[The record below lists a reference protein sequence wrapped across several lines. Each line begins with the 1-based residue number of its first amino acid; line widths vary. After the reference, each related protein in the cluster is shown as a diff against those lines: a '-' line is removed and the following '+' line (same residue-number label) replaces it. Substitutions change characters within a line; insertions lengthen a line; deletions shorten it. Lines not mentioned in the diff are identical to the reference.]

1 MKILTSFLFVT
12 LFFLLGCDQIT
23 EINAPQE
30 KILNKRLI
38 ALPQPIGPSIESQTY
53 TKDINGDYGGE
64 FQKYYSYQ
72 SSSGQISQFADMD
85 FDPGAFSGTKTISM
99 TFNLDGAAME
109 FGPSMVFQDDVEY
122 TYVISGLDLSGVNP
136 NTLEFVYI
144 DATGNMY
151 VVEYDYVTMDVT
163 TGMLK
168 VKNAVLPHFSR
179 YGFVN

>member
-1 MKILTSFLFVT
+1 MKLLTSLLFIT
-12 LFFLLGCDQIT
+12 LVFLLGCDQIT

-30 KILNKRLI
+30 RIVNKQLI
-38 ALPQPIGPSIESQTY
+38 TLPEPIGASIESQTY
-53 TKDINGDYGGE
+53 TKDINGYYGGE
-64 FQKYYSYQ
+64 FQKFYSYQ
-72 SSSGQISQFADMD
+72 TSSGQISQFADMD

-151 VVEYDYVTMDVT
+151 AVEYDYVTMDVA

-168 VKNAVLPHFSR
+168 VKNAILPHFSR